1 MSDLVP
7 LGKTKVSVSPLG
19 VGVMTWGAGNK
30 AYGGSAGPEEEVK
43 AVDTCLANGINFFD
57 TAEMYGLGKSELSL
71 GAASKGKG
79 AMIATKFLPW
89 WPSRPFRTPRSLPK
103 ALEKSLERLGRER
116 VELYQIHFPV
126 FWMSIPRLMDRMAQA
141 VDYGQIRA
149 VGVSN
154 YSEAQMRLAHRVL
167 AEKGIPLA
175 SNQVQYSL
183 LHRNPEQDGVLAACR
198 ELGITLIAYMPLA
211 SGALTGKY
219 TMDNRPTDSMRRRYV
234 PYFRKK
240 NFGRVATLVDELKEI
255 GEDHDRSPAQV
266 ALRWLLQ
273 QESVIPIPGIK
284 NSAQAKEVA
293 GALTFS
299 LSSDEVE
306 ALSEESIDKS
316 REAAPPTEETESGA

>member
-7 LGKTKVSVSPLG
+7 LGKTKVNVSRLG

-30 AYGGSAGPEEEVK
+30 TYGGSGGPEEEVK
-43 AVDTCLANGINFFD
+43 AVDTCLASGVNFFD

-71 GAASKGKG
+71 GVATKGKD

-89 WPSRPFRTPRSLPK
+89 WPSRPFRTTGTLPK
-103 ALEKSLERLGRER
+103 ALEKSLERLGRDR

-126 FWMSIPRLMDRMAQA
+126 FWMSIPRLMNRMAQA
-141 VDYGQIRA
+141 VDAGKIRA

-154 YSEAQMRLAHRVL
+154 YSADQMRLAHRVL

-183 LHRNPEQDGVLAACR
+183 LDREPEDNGVLDACR
-198 ELGITLIAYMPLA
+198 ELGVALIAYMPLA

-219 TMDNRPTDSMRRRYV
+219 SKDNRPQDSMRRVYV

-240 NFGRVATLVDELKEI
+240 NFERVDALVSQLREI
-255 GEDHDRSPAQV
+255 GEDYGKSPAQV
-266 ALRWLLQ
+266 ALRWLIQ

-306 ALSEESIDKS
+306 ELSEESLAKK
-316 REAAPPTEETESGA
+316 P